1 MLHSRADAAR
11 RPWPEAACAVVYA
24 MRARRILLSCDGMV
38 SNVIKLKPPMVFD
51 EQDARRVLAELA
63 DVLAHLPQHLAAYHA
78 L

>member
-1 MLHSRADAAR
+1 
-11 RPWPEAACAVVYA
+11 

-38 SNVIKLKPPMVFD
+38 SNVIKLKPPMVYN

-63 DVLAHLPQHLAAYHA
+63 DVLEHLPQHLAAYHA